1 MLRTFRLAA
10 VQLAL
15 AAMMLRALLPT
26 GWMPNPD
33 GFAQS
38 PLVICL
44 MDMSSG
50 MPQAMDMSH
59 DMDMSAMDMSKPMD
73 MQGHDHG
80 QQQNNEQ
87 CPFAAAPH
95 VAAPFTIAEIAPP
108 SELAH
113 FAETPTSHTQF
124 AFALDYHPQ
133 SPRAPPEIA

>member
-15 AAMMLRALLPT
+15 AAMMLRALLPM

-44 MDMSSG
+44 MDMPSG
-50 MPQAMDMSH
+50 
-59 DMDMSAMDMSKPMD
+59 MDMSKPMD
-73 MQGHDHG
+73 MDMHGHDRG

-95 VAAPFTIAEIAPP
+95 IAAPFTIAELAPP
-108 SELAH
+108 SELAR
-113 FAETPTSHTQF
+113 FAEKPVSRTLP
-124 AFALDYHPQ
+124 ALALDYHPQ
-133 SPRAPPEIA
+133 SPRAPPTSI